1 MSTALVEVVPANE
14 TPVLERHLVVDTP
27 EIKFTPPV
35 QAVLSACFEAYS
47 YARDLDR
54 SLWDFAVEI
63 STLRHMG
70 LSRSDLRWIVG
81 KGFLDCAIETSLPS
95 DAERSFQRPSSL
107 LFCKK
112 TCFVLTQDGAELAS
126 KVSARGDSSSQPGV
140 WPLAKAAWQKV
151 APDPEL
157 LVPKWDRDRQLLKI
171 GRAVV
176 KHFKVPATN
185 QEMVLAAFE
194 EEAWPA
200 RIDDPLP
207 PRRELLPKK
216 RLRETIKSLNRNQKQ
231 SLIRFIGDG
240 SGQGVRW
247 ELCGEHQLAC

>member
-1 MSTALVEVVPANE
+1 MSTALVEVVRSKE
-14 TPVLERHLVVDTP
+14 TPVLERHLVAVTP
-27 EIKFTPPV
+27 EIKFTPTV
-35 QAVLSACFEAYS
+35 KAALSGCFEAYV

-63 STLRHMG
+63 STLRQMG
-70 LSRSDLRWIVG
+70 ISRSDLRWIVG
-81 KGFLDCAIETSLPS
+81 KGFLDCAIETSLPD
-95 DAERSFQRPSSL
+95 DAERSFRRPSMPI
-107 LFCKK
+107 FCKK
-112 TCFVLTQDGAELAS
+112 TCFVLTEDFAELAS
-126 KVSARGDSSSQPGV
+126 KVSGRGDYAAQSGV
-140 WPLAKAAWQKV
+140 RPVAKAAWQQV
-151 APDPEL
+151 APDPEP
-157 LVPKWDRDRQLLKI
+157 LVPTWDRDRQLLRI

-240 SGQGVRW
+240 SGRGVRW
-247 ELCGEHQLAC
+247 EFCGEHQLAC